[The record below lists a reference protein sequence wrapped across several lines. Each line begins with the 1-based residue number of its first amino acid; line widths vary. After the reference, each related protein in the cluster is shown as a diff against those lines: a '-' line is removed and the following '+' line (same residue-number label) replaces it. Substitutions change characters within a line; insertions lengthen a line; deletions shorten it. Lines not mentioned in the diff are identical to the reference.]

1 MKKSKAAGETE
12 PQPGT
17 SKEVYAE
24 EEENILV
31 DLTQEKT
38 PEATPALPCLPV
50 DLMDSFDDT
59 FDFEAPQ
66 ENIEILLESLNSPN
80 KKTPEKTS
88 SGKKNNDEKKSLQK
102 TAEKNND
109 ENKSPQKTAEKNND
123 ENKSSQKD
131 IGNNAAQEKEKPE
144 NKQEGISKNIK
155 EVEPKQKNKEK
166 TGEKSHK
173 SLLELYKKDLVAPAL
188 KRKHSAD
195 DTKIPQKPKPVQK
208 RKRHY
213 SLDDVVQLVQDD

>member
-31 DLTQEKT
+31 DLTQEQT
-38 PEATPALPCLPV
+38 PEATPALSCLHV
-50 DLMDSFDDT
+50 DLIDSFDDT

-66 ENIEILLESLNSPN
+66 ENIEILLESFNSPK
-80 KKTPEKTS
+80 KKTPEKAS
-88 SGKKNNDEKKSLQK
+88 SGKK
-102 TAEKNND
+102 TAEKKND
-109 ENKSPQKTAEKNND
+109 ENKSPQKTAEKKND
-123 ENKSSQKD
+123 ENKSSQKN
-131 IGNNAAQEKEKPE
+131 IGDNATQEKEKPE
-144 NKQEGISKNIK
+144 NSQEGISKNIK

-166 TGEKSHK
+166 TGEKSRK
-173 SLLELYKKDLVAPAL
+173 SLLELYKKDLVPPPPL

-195 DTKIPQKPKPVQK
+195 DTEIPLKPKQLQK
-208 RKRHY
+208 RKRQY
-213 SLDDVVQLVQDD
+213 SLDDVVQLVQED